1 LQLAV
6 GLFVTQMLLLLHQ
19 ESSLYYAALK
29 GRHDMVRILIK
40 HGADVNDID
49 EEGVS
54 EYDYY

>member
-1 LQLAV
+1 
-6 GLFVTQMLLLLHQ
+6 MLLLLHQ